1 MKKKILVAD
10 DSITIQKVV
19 ELTFPPERYEVLC
32 ASTGSQAIERFDAER
47 PDLALLDAVMPDRTG
62 YDVCAHV
69 KGNEDTA
76 WVPVVLLSGTFEPFD
91 EAKARQA
98 GADSHMRKP
107 FESRSLIQTVEEL
120 LRSHP
125 RPGAEAEPEPPAAPE
140 PAAPAPPSPGRPAQG
155 VKPSELFDRV
165 PAGPASKPS
174 PESAR
179 PAPPIAD
186 RATTVPPETL
196 ERAVK
201 DAVAGISEKIVREV
215 AWEVIPDLAEAI
227 IKRRI
232 QELEQEAEQ
241 AESE

>member
-91 EAKARQA
+91 EAKARKV

-125 RPGAEAEPEPPAAPE
+125 RPGAEPEPPAAPE
-140 PAAPAPPSPGRPAQG
+140 PAAPAPPPPARSGKGVRPT
-155 VKPSELFDRV
+155 ELFDRV

-174 PESAR
+174 PQGPR
-179 PAPPIAD
+179 PAPPAAD
-186 RATTVPPETL
+186 RAAAIPPETL
-196 ERAVK
+196 ERAVRE
-201 DAVAGISEKIVREV
+201 ALAGISEKIVREV